1 MKASPSLP
9 LKGLLVVSAAA
20 AAFESAHVVVAALFG
35 WICVRLCVTILGSV
49 LQRSL
54 KVIDIFYFAFIIMVN
69 ASILD
74 KNT

>member
-9 LKGLLVVSAAA
+9 LKGLLVVSA

-35 WICVRLCVTILGSV
+35 WICVGLCVSVLGSV
-49 LQRSL
+49 LQRFL

-69 ASILD
+69 ASILFF
-74 KNT
+74 